1 MALTKVGSGGIE
13 NVTNAANAT
22 FLTIDASEQITV
34 ASEGGAVT
42 TSVQQ
47 GLAKAWCNFEQSSS
61 HTVRD
66 SLNISSLSDDGN
78 GLTDTNYVNNFA
90 NDDYVAAGHAGRQAA
105 ASTTAYWLFPTSST
119 VVYSTSATSWQGGY
133 SIGTSSSMGVLDLFL
148 ALCTTHGDLA

>member
-47 GLAKAWCNFEQSSS
+47 GLVKHWMKGNTDASLDDSFNTSSGTDNAQGQFTYTFTNNMNNANYAIQYTCHSAGIVETNTDSQTSSS
-61 HTVRD
+61 HKFQIFSRPG
-66 SLNISSLSDDGN
+66 LSSFADVEHL
-78 GLTDTNYVNNFA
+78 GL
-90 NDDYVAAGHAGRQAA
+90 VA
-105 ASTTAYWLFPTSST
+105 
-119 VVYSTSATSWQGGY
+119 
-133 SIGTSSSMGVLDLFL
+133 
-148 ALCTTHGDLA
+148 GDLA